1 MKNEPHPPLPKL
13 PKALLAVKTVTPT
26 PSFSPSGRWDAAL
39 AHQYPPPGGA
49 QPLREHMRYAE
60 SMLNAGYYN
69 DVAGK
74 VDEVCGF
81 LVEAEAYIR
90 RGGRAR

>member
-1 MKNEPHPPLPKL
+1 
-13 PKALLAVKTVTPT
+13 
-26 PSFSPSGRWDAAL
+26 
-39 AHQYPPPGGA
+39 
-49 QPLREHMRYAE
+49 MRYAE